1 MRFTEEEDKEMVQLI
16 KLHGKKWKLIAELMG
31 GKNETRI
38 RNRYYSRLREVL
50 VDTGIDGEEE
60 GEEKSS

>member
-1 MRFTEEEDKEMVQLI
+1 MN
-16 KLHGKKWKLIAELMG
+16 

-50 VDTGIDGEEE
+50 KEPGVYDNEENDDE
-60 GEEKSS
+60 SAENERES